1 MEDILN
7 RRIRK
12 KQLKKKG
19 TYINPTELWNLDN
32 TIAIFVLPRLKT
44 FKKVSNGYPES
55 AGSFD
60 EWMRILDKMIA
71 AFELLAE
78 DVSILEKDK
87 QAVIKEGLQLFADY
101 YQALW
106 W

>member
-1 MEDILN
+1 MN

-12 KQLKKKG
+12 KQLKKNG

-32 TIAIFVLPRLKT
+32 TIAIFVLPRLKA

-55 AGSFD
+55 ADSF
-60 EWMRILDKMIA
+60 EGWLQILDKMIA

-87 QAVIKEGLQLFADY
+87 QSIIKEGLQLFVDY